1 MNSPFQNSALPGSIA
16 PTKLWKDRRVIVGG
30 SVGVSLLLIV
40 ILILAGRSGTDASA
54 ATSAVRPAAAEEH
67 VGKDSPASKETY
79 PIPPEAVAVEAA
91 RTTPVLSNG
100 SAAAPSAYEG
110 VDAGKPGSQ
119 RGKPARDRFAARR
132 VASTPRAPSTASR
145 GSGAASANV
154 RPALSSASPGGSAV
168 STVRRPAEPAMS
180 PDSLAAEP
188 KKRVP
193 LVDDQPRV
201 HILE

>member
-1 MNSPFQNSALPGSIA
+1 M
-16 PTKLWKDRRVIVGG
+16 
-30 SVGVSLLLIV
+30 GVSLLLIV
-40 ILILAGRSGTDASA
+40 VLILAGRSGTDASA
-54 ATSAVRPAAAEEH
+54 ATSAVRPSAAEEH

-79 PIPPEAVAVEAA
+79 PIPPEAVAVEAPA
-91 RTTPVLSNG
+91 RTTPVLSRG
-100 SAAAPSAYEG
+100 SAGAPSAYEG

-154 RPALSSASPGGSAV
+154 RPALSSASPGGSAA
-168 STVRRPAEPAMS
+168 SAVRRPAEPAMS
-180 PDSLAAEP
+180 PDSLPAEP